1 MGDAGD
7 PTTQLRR
14 VHQDIA
20 TGQPVQTGVPDR
32 GVDFGARRLPIEE
45 LDALTI
51 CGGLI
56 GPGLELVDLIRLVGE
71 RQCPRLLEVAV
82 DAVLAR
88 EGDQT
93 VQVLDALPFEDV
105 ELVGKWRIPFAR
117 PWVRLASQKPPLRPM
132 AP

>member
-1 MGDAGD
+1 M
-7 PTTQLRR
+7 
-14 VHQDIA
+14 
-20 TGQPVQTGVPDR
+20 
-32 GVDFGARRLPIEE
+32 DFGARCIPIEE

-51 CGGLI
+51 CGGPL

-105 ELVGKWRIPFAR
+105 ELVRKVADPVRGA
-117 PWVRLASQKPPLRPM
+117 VGEARLAEAAVTAAGTVGDGR
-132 AP
+132 